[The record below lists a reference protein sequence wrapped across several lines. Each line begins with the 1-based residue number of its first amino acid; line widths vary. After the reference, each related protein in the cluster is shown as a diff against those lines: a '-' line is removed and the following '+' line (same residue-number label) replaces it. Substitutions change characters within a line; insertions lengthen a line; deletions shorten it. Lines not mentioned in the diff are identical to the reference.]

1 MNFFPE
7 LSDLPD
13 IVLRSVL
20 SLVVLFLIARFMG
33 KKQIS
38 QLTFF
43 DYTIGISIGSIAAE
57 MASTDEEPYL
67 HALIAMIIYGLIA
80 ILISVI
86 TNKSIKARR
95 FFTGRAFLLV
105 QNGKILERNLAKA
118 KLDVND
124 LLAAARIEGYFDL
137 SDIAYG
143 VLETNGR
150 MSFLPTASK
159 TPVTAGDIGIQL
171 PQASLCANII
181 IDGVI
186 MRENL
191 KTAGFDETWLS
202 RALSEQ
208 HAPPTAE
215 IILAC
220 VDQNGA
226 LTVYPRT
233 NRAILKSVLD

>member
-1 MNFFPE
+1 MEFFPE
-7 LSDLPD
+7 LADLPD
-13 IVLRSVL
+13 IALRSVL
-20 SLVVLFLIARFMG
+20 SLIVLFLITRFMG

-67 HALIAMIIYGLIA
+67 HTLLAMIIYGLLA

-86 TNKSIKARR
+86 TNKSMKARR
-95 FFTGRAFLLV
+95 FFTGRAFLLI

-150 MSFLPTASK
+150 MSFLPVASK
-159 TPVTAGDIGIQL
+159 TPVTAGDIGIPL
-171 PQASLCANII
+171 TQASLCANII

-191 KTAGFDETWLS
+191 KMAGFDETWLS

-215 IILAC
+215 IVLAC
-220 VDQNGA
+220 VDQSGA

-233 NRAILKSVLD
+233 NRTILKSILD

>member
-7 LSDLPD
+7 LTELPD
-13 IVLRSVL
+13 IALRSVL
-20 SLVVLFLIARFMG
+20 SIIVLFLITRFMG

-57 MASTDEEPYL
+57 MAATDTEPYL
-67 HALIAMIIYGLIA
+67 HTLLAMIIYGLLA

-95 FFTGRAFLLV
+95 FFTGRAFLLI
-105 QNGKILERNLAKA
+105 QNGKILERNLSKA

-150 MSFLPTASK
+150 MSFLPVASK
-159 TPVTAGDIGIQL
+159 TPVTAGDIGIPLTRL
-171 PQASLCANII
+171 PFAPIL
-181 IDGVI
+181 
-186 MRENL
+186 L
-191 KTAGFDETWLS
+191 LTA
-202 RALSEQ
+202 
-208 HAPPTAE
+208 
-215 IILAC
+215 
-220 VDQNGA
+220 
-226 LTVYPRT
+226 
-233 NRAILKSVLD
+233 

>member
-7 LSDLPD
+7 LTELPD
-13 IVLRSVL
+13 IALRSVL
-20 SLVVLFLIARFMG
+20 SIIVLFLITRFMG

-43 DYTIGISIGSIAAE
+43 DYTIGISIGSIA
-57 MASTDEEPYL
+57 EPYL
-67 HALIAMIIYGLIA
+67 HTLLAMIIYGLLA

-95 FFTGRAFLLV
+95 FFTGRAFLLI
-105 QNGKILERNLAKA
+105 QNGKILERNLSKA

-150 MSFLPTASK
+150 MSFLPVASK
-159 TPVTAGDIGIQL
+159 TPVTAGDIGIPL
-171 PQASLCANII
+171 TQASLCANII

-186 MRENL
+186 MRE
-191 KTAGFDETWLS
+191 
-202 RALSEQ
+202 
-208 HAPPTAE
+208 
-215 IILAC
+215 I
-220 VDQNGA
+220 
-226 LTVYPRT
+226 
-233 NRAILKSVLD
+233 